1 VHALNFAQEAISH
14 RRHPFFMTSPSMIH
28 RPARNQRWINHRP
41 RRRHHLGKAREP
53 RQQRVM
59 EDAAFTEAQLRCDRL
74 RFSQPL
80 SGSTMSKIRSLC
92 IGR

>member
-1 VHALNFAQEAISH
+1 
-14 RRHPFFMTSPSMIH
+14 
-28 RPARNQRWINHRP
+28 
-41 RRRHHLGKAREP
+41 
-53 RQQRVM
+53 M